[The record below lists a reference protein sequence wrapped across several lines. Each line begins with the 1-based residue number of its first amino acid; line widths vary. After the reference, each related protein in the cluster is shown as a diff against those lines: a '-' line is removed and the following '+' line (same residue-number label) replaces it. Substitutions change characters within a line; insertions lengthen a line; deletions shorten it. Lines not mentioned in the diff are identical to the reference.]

1 MKILECPFGLWPG
14 YRSMTCGGR
23 KYELVKKIKI
33 NHVLILHLTGNILK
47 KNNTD
52 QADMNIYNFDNKIL
66 IYKCL

>member
-1 MKILECPFGLWPG
+1 
-14 YRSMTCGGR
+14 MTCGGR